1 MINDM
6 KYELTQIENNRIGV
20 TITNEDKVVGILY
33 FEKAKLNFTN
43 KPLSMGSW
51 ACVDAKIEDQEI
63 TEAPQVNLE
72 EKMESLPETLRKVE
86 TLEELKSFK
95 KLVYSKSV
103 SHEIQA
109 IYEEKLRQLKGRDH
123 GANDG

>member
-6 KYELTQIENNRIGV
+6 KYELTQIEDNRIGV
-20 TITNEDKVVGILY
+20 TVTNEDKVVGILY

-63 TEAPQVNLE
+63 FNEDFTPKQMVGECQEMIRVAG
-72 EKMESLPETLRKVE
+72 
-86 TLEELKSFK
+86 F
-95 KLVYSKSV
+95 
-103 SHEIQA
+103 
-109 IYEEKLRQLKGRDH
+109 
-123 GANDG
+123 